1 MAFGYL
7 FAKLELYRFERK
19 GNSSII
25 DNITTHVVNHK
36 LPYTVITTTKKP

>member
-25 DNITTHVVNHK
+25 DNITPHVVNHK
-36 LPYTVITTTKKP
+36 LPYTAITTTKKP